1 MKGPTQHSEAEI
13 KHPLYI
19 LGLQDMHIVVFQGMP
34 SLATFSKPIESLGI
48 LVSAN

>member
-19 LGLQDMHIVVFQGMP
+19 LGLQDVVFQGMP